1 MTVRLRAH
9 HLLCLLT
16 YRGVGYSPAFVD
28 NFDEICRRLT
38 AGEDVSLVEGPDD
51 ICAPLCAAEGAD
63 CHCLGASVTGRDGLA
78 RAALAD
84 DLPTDGILVLTPA
97 RIADWRRRFAD
108 GQIRAACAGCQW
120 FDLCSDVA
128 QSGFVGVRLA
138 EALDS

>member
-16 YRGVGYSPAFVD
+16 YRGVGYSPDFVD
-28 NFDEICRRLT
+28 NFDDLCRRLT

-51 ICAPLCAAEGAD
+51 ICAPLCAAEGAA
-63 CHCLGASVTGRDGLA
+63 CHCLAASVTARDALA

-84 DLPTDGILVLTPA
+84 DLPADGTLTLTPTRVA
-97 RIADWRRRFAD
+97 EWRQRFAG
-108 GQIRAACAGCQW
+108 GQIRAACAGCPW

-128 QSGFVGVRLA
+128 QSGFRGVRVA
-138 EALDS
+138 